1 MSDVLQ
7 LDITVKKSHV
17 AVLSVVVLVASASAA
32 VNVRDPMNVFGD
44 LNVRG
49 GELDMHQNEI
59 TNTTEIEFSSDY
71 LKDYANTEGR
81 IDTEGASQ
89 AAADYF
95 DGEISYE
102 QLRTVETFFF
112 NEVPVKN
119 NVLEEYD
126 DDNSGQL
133 DVQEVSDAS
142 ADFIDGELS
151 EGEINLIQYYF
162 LNEVPITEPASSI
175 DAAKITSS
183 GKLIASGI
191 IGRQKANFT
200 IGNDINMQGNN
211 IYNAGNLNTGTG
223 GGGGLEWDQLYQVSD
238 SSSTEAGFDGETVTA
253 SVSCDTGDVLVS
265 ATCERGRDTYT
276 GEGYVTINTLV
287 KCDARS
293 RDEAVVS
300 KSGQEFDDISAAV
313 TGTCVPGG
321 QQAKTDTVTID
332 ASGQTGAVETYQL
345 DREYDN
351 VVKVEWTGG
360 GIQPADASG
369 DDPGPPAEGFGDDG
383 TPWFIYVVDSSS
395 GSQSTV
401 ASPDVE
407 IKPSDGLGQIDSP
420 EWYGYPP
427 DTEPEQP
434 NGDRN
439 PVYKLPDGSQ
449 MQNNYVKEFA
459 SRSVDSVKLKIPAD
473 HHIATDSDSPTVGEF
488 LGQLDW
494 TGSEEIKITYYPEN

>member
-1 MSDVLQ
+1 
-7 LDITVKKSHV
+7 
-17 AVLSVVVLVASASAA
+17 
-32 VNVRDPMNVFGD
+32 
-44 LNVRG
+44 
-49 GELDMHQNEI
+49 
-59 TNTTEIEFSSDY
+59 
-71 LKDYANTEGR
+71 
-81 IDTEGASQ
+81 
-89 AAADYF
+89 
-95 DGEISYE
+95 
-102 QLRTVETFFF
+102 
-112 NEVPVKN
+112 
-119 NVLEEYD
+119 
-126 DDNSGQL
+126 
-133 DVQEVSDAS
+133 
-142 ADFIDGELS
+142 
-151 EGEINLIQYYF
+151 
-162 LNEVPITEPASSI
+162 
-175 DAAKITSS
+175 
-183 GKLIASGI
+183 
-191 IGRQKANFT
+191 
-200 IGNDINMQGNN
+200 MQGNN
-211 IYNAGNLNTGTG
+211 IYNAGNLNGQTGGTT

-265 ATCERGRDTYT
+265 ATCEGGRDTYT

-321 QQAKTDTVTID
+321 QQAQTDTVTID

-369 DDPGPPAEGFGDDG
+369 GLGPPAEGFGDDG

-395 GSQSTV
+395 GLQSTV
-401 ASPDVE
+401 ASPGVE
-407 IKPSDGLGQIDSP
+407 IKPSDGLGTIDSP

-459 SRSVDSVKLKIPAD
+459 SRSVDSVKLRIPAD
-473 HHIATDSDSPTVGEF
+473 HRIATDSDAPTVEEE